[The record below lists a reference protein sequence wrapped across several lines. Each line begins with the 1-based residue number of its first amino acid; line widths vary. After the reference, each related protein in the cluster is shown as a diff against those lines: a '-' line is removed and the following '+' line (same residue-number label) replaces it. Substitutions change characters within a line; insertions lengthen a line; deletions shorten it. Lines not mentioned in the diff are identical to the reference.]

1 MPFRTRTLALAIT
14 PVLAVLAACGGGSTS
29 ASGDDQTVRLGVT
42 GAADPHWALFTKK
55 AEAQGIKV
63 ELTDFTDYQ
72 LPNQALAQGDIDSN
86 EFQHLAFLAQFN
98 TDHGTDLEPVGAT
111 IVVPLSL
118 YSKKHTSVAQF
129 PQGAKI
135 AVPND
140 SSNQGR
146 ALRVLEEA
154 GLFKI
159 DPAAG
164 LSPTPADITDNPKKI
179 QIVPVDAAQTVVS
192 LSDVDGAVV
201 NNDYLA
207 NAGLKQSDAIVA
219 DDPNSDA
226 AKPYINVFAV
236 NADDVSD
243 PVWAK
248 LVAIYHDPEVAKA
261 VVADSGG
268 GAVVVD
274 TPVAELRSE
283 LADLEGELKKS

>member
-1 MPFRTRTLALAIT
+1 VSFRTRTLALAIT
-14 PVLAVLAACGGGSTS
+14 PVIAVLAACGGGSAS
-29 ASGDDQTVRLGVT
+29 SSGDEQTVRLGVT
-42 GAADPHWALFTKK
+42 GAADPHWALFTQK
-55 AEAQGIKV
+55 AAAQGIKV
-63 ELTDFTDYQ
+63 KLTDFTDYQ

-98 TDHGTDLEPVGAT
+98 SDHGTDLEPVGAT

-140 SSNQGR
+140 SSNEGR

-154 GLFKI
+154 VLFKLN
-159 DPAAG
+159 PAAG
-164 LSPTPADITDNPKKI
+164 LSPTPKDITENPKNV

-192 LSDVDGAVV
+192 LPDVDGAVI
-201 NNDYLA
+201 NDDYLA
-207 NAGLKQSDAIVA
+207 NAGLKQSDAIFA
-219 DDPNSDA
+219 DDPKSDA

-236 NADDVSD
+236 NAKDIDK

-248 LVAIYHDPEVAKA
+248 LVAIYHDPEVEKA
-261 VVADSGG
+261 VVTDSGG
-268 GAVVVD
+268 GAVVVN
-274 TPVAELRSE
+274 TPVAELRTE
-283 LADLEGELKKS
+283 LADLEKGLK